1 MFGSRHS
8 FVLGVLLAAG
18 AALLYARSLHATE
31 SDTVDQSPTSQ
42 PAPVSGS
49 DIVQPSDVHPP
60 KSPLKLATIDYQ
72 DAGDNPGKLTVAG
85 VALPGKEL
93 ALFLDDK
100 SFANLMPDESGNWS
114 FEGEVKL
121 GDGRHTLRADQYDT
135 DTNMLAARAMVTF
148 EQAKQPTQDAAP
160 TEPPKADTP

>member
-1 MFGSRHS
+1 MVFSRYS
-8 FVLGVLLAAG
+8 FVLALFLAAG
-18 AALLYARSLHATE
+18 ATLLYARSLHATE
-31 SDTVDQSPTSQ
+31 SDTADQSPTSQ

-49 DIVQPSDVHPP
+49 DIVQPSETHPP

-72 DAGDNPGKLTVAG
+72 DAGDKPGKLTVAG

-100 SFANLMPDESGNWS
+100 SVANLMPDESGNWS
-114 FEGEVKL
+114 FEGDVKL

-160 TEPPKADTP
+160 MEPPKADTP